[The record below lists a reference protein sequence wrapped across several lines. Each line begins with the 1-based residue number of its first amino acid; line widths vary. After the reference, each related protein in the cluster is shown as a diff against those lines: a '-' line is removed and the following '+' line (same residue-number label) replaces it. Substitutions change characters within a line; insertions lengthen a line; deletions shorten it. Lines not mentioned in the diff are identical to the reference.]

1 MELWTFATYVPH
13 PSKPESKMP
22 YFIDII
28 PHLQPNDGG
37 GEQAVRKMMN
47 QWRFETKP
55 HIVADSG
62 FGSLALARDIRTWG
76 GYSTM
81 SVSVIEAPFNTLISE
96 NLPLNKWRACVK
108 DGIILSVQ
116 TKKSENSN
124 ETTSI
129 TKKYVISTGFTA
141 VPLEFGAVSIT
152 NIPSGKKIQ
161 L

>member
-141 VPLEFGAVSIT
+141 VPLAVSIT